1 VIIAMT
7 AQASLLL
14 LWAIVAAL
22 GIAGASAVLVWA
34 VRGRQFSDQD
44 RARYLPFLGHPPDE
58 PNRPDVPPQTP
69 EDRHVPH

>member
-7 AQASLLL
+7 TNASLLL

-22 GIAGASAVLVWA
+22 GVAGASAVLVWA

-44 RARYLPFLGHPPDE
+44 RARYLPFLGHPPNEAD
-58 PNRPDVPPQTP
+58 PARTPPQP
-69 EDRHVPH
+69 SEDRHVSH

>member
-1 VIIAMT
+1 MIIAMT
-7 AQASLLL
+7 TQTSLLL

-44 RARYLPFLGHPPDE
+44 RARYLPFLGHPPNE
-58 PNRPDVPPQTP
+58 PDRPGTSPQHP
-69 EDRHVPH
+69 EDRHVSH